1 MEKSALPGNETVT
14 ITVSV
19 AVPRP
24 VWQTYTYSLPESMQG
39 GRLKGCRVVVP
50 LGSSRIAGIIM
61 GDAQTPP
68 SGIKLKDV
76 LERLDS
82 TPLLPPAVLELVE
95 WASEYYM
102 APPGMTAAAAFPPGM
117 QGKAVRMV
125 KVTERSS
132 LYGICGEKPLEYRLL
147 SNMAPEGIQIDR
159 ILAEEASA
167 GTSLSW
173 WEPESLPPAKTISM
187 IEPLAEPDSL
197 TRTAQTLKSTA
208 GKQAEILACLAVMGR
223 TPKKELLKA
232 AGAGKGSLDRLREM
246 GLLKE
251 VPVRVSRDPLQRQIS
266 AEGAEQPELNTHQT
280 RAVHKIAQSG
290 KGTFLLYGITG
301 SGKTE
306 VYLNLIQKVLEA
318 GKGAIVLVPEISLT
332 PLAVSRF
339 SMRFPGMAA
348 VLHSGLSRGERLDT
362 WNMVQR
368 GEKRIVIGPRSAVFA
383 PVHELGII
391 VVDEEHDGS
400 YKQGSI
406 PRYNGRDLSVMRGL
420 IEKVPVVLGSASPS
434 AESWKNAIEGRYTL
448 LRLPERATGR
458 ELPKITLVD
467 SFTHKHSLLSDEL
480 LAAIGK
486 RTAKGEQSIV
496 LINRRGHSPVQMCF
510 ACGFVERCPSCGIS
524 LTYHKQGEILRCHH
538 CGKWKSAA
546 MRCPVCSGEE
556 FTRQGPGIQKVEQ
569 VLKELLPS
577 TRIIRM
583 DADTTRGKS
592 AHWKIIDRFSRGE
605 GDVLLGTQMVA
616 KGHDFPEVTLA
627 AVIGAEMG
635 LYLPDFRAAET
646 TFSLL
651 LQVSGRSGRSRKP
664 GEVIIQTMDVE
675 NPVIRLACSHD
686 YETFIKDELSE
697 RQAMGFPPYARM
709 ARLLWSGENLK
720 SVRRAAEEVMKV
732 KTTRACRLMG
742 PSEAAMARI
751 ADKYRYS
758 ALLTADSHRILAKA
772 VESYRRAFTELG
784 AKSVRLEID
793 IDPRNMM

>member
-1 MEKSALPGNETVT
+1 MTKA
-14 ITVSV
+14 VSV

-24 VWQTYTYSLPESMQG
+24 VWQTYTYILPESMQG
-39 GRLKGCRVVVP
+39 GLLKGCRVVVP
-50 LGSSRIAGIIM
+50 LGGSRVAGIIWEEQK
-61 GDAQTPP
+61 APP
-68 SGIKLKDV
+68 PEIQLKNV

-82 TPLLPPAVLELVE
+82 KPLLPPAVINLVT
-95 WASEYYM
+95 WASSYYM

-117 QGKAVRMV
+117 QGNAVRMV
-125 KVTERSS
+125 KVKEHSA
-132 LYGICGEKPLEYRLL
+132 LYGICGGKPMEYRLL
-147 SNMAPEGIQIDR
+147 SNLCPEGLPLDR
-159 ILAEEASA
+159 ILAEEAA
-167 GTSLSW
+167 DGTSESW
-173 WEPESLPPAKTISM
+173 WQPESLPPARTIS
-187 IEPLAEPDSL
+187 IVEPLAEPESL
-197 TRTAQTLKSTA
+197 TNIAQSLKSTA
-208 GKQAEILACLAVMGR
+208 RKQAEILACLAVMGK

-232 AGAGKGSLDRLREM
+232 AKAGKGSLDRLREM

-251 VPVRVSRDPLQRQIS
+251 TPVMVSRDPLQRQIS
-266 AEGAEQPELNTHQT
+266 AEGTELPDLNVHQT
-280 RAVHKIAQSG
+280 RAVQTIADSG

-306 VYLNLIQKVLEA
+306 VYLNLIQRVLEA

-339 SMRFPGMAA
+339 SGRFPGTVA

-368 GEKRIVIGPRSAVFA
+368 GKRRIVIGPRSAVFA
-383 PVHELGII
+383 PVRNLGII

-406 PRYNGRDLSVMRGL
+406 PRYNGRDLSVMRG
-420 IEKVPVVLGSASPS
+420 IMENIPVVLGSASPS
-434 AESWKNAIEGRYTL
+434 AESWKNSLEGRYTL

-467 SFTHKHSLLSDEL
+467 SSTHRHSLLSNEL

-486 RTAKGEQSIV
+486 RTASGEQSIV
-496 LINRRGHSPVQMCF
+496 LLNRRGHSPVQMCF
-510 ACGFVERCPSCGIS
+510 ACGYVEKCPSCGIS
-524 LTYHKQGEILRCHH
+524 MTYHRQGEILRCHH
-538 CGKWKSAA
+538 CGRWKSAK

-556 FTRQGPGIQKVEQ
+556 FTRQGPGIQKVEK
-569 VLKELLPS
+569 VIGELLPR
-577 TRIIRM
+577 TRVIRM

-592 AHWKIIDRFSRGE
+592 AHWKIIDRFSRGD

-664 GEVIIQTMDVE
+664 GEVIIQTLDVE

-686 YETFIKDELSE
+686 YENFIKHELNE
-697 RQAMGFPPYARM
+697 RQAMGFPPYTRM
-709 ARLLWSGENLK
+709 VRFLWSGENLK
-720 SVRRAAEEVMKV
+720 SVKTAAEAAGKV
-732 KTTRACRLMG
+732 KLPDSCRLLG

-751 ADKYRYS
+751 ADRYRYS
-758 ALLTADSHRILAKA
+758 ALLTAGSHRTITAA
-772 VESYRRAFTELG
+772 VQAIRNSFIRL
-784 AKSVRLEID
+784 KDSSVRLEID
-793 IDPRNMM
+793 VDPRTMM